1 MYNTEQEAETREIP
15 QTMRATFEKRKG
27 QVCRIYTVKIQDSQ
41 QEQLKVPIE
50 AKWLKKT
57 ILTRTMERHD
67 IKVRPCGTKKKTV
80 VLASSMPTTELCTSF
95 GRFNNEMSLCEELSG
110 TRAESRWIEI
120 STLPGIWSGYMK
132 TT

>member
-1 MYNTEQEAETREIP
+1 MYDAEQEAENREIS
-15 QTMRATFEKRKG
+15 QTMVATYEKRKG
-27 QVCRIYTVKIQDSQ
+27 QFCCIYSVKIQDSQ

-50 AKWLKKT
+50 AEWLKKT

-95 GRFNNEMSLCEELSG
+95 GRFNNEMSLRAGLSG
-110 TRAESRWIEI
+110 VSR
-120 STLPGIWSGYMK
+120 SRDG
-132 TT
+132 